1 MPFGLPVA
9 LAFAAQAAAA
19 AAAPAPPAPAETAPP
34 AVSPASAEP
43 CQPGRPDP
51 NSREIVICAERP
63 QGYRIDPDILTARR
77 LKKSGGRPTKPGP
90 GAIRDTSRCVVGPEG
105 CPSAGVNLIGAALTA
120 AEMASR
126 LAKGQEVGSMFVT
139 DPSPSE
145 YQLYLEARRE
155 REAKEAEKT
164 AKAVRDKAQAA
175 RAAQA
180 AASADVP
187 AKP

>member
-1 MPFGLPVA
+1 MPFGPSVA

-19 AAAPAPPAPAETAPP
+19 PVAPAPSATEPVATI
-34 AVSPASAEP
+34 SPSSTEP
-43 CQPGRPDP
+43 CRPGRPDP

-120 AEMASR
+120 AEMAAR
-126 LAKGQEVGSMFVT
+126 IAKGQEVGSMFVT
-139 DPSPSE
+139 DPTPSE
-145 YQLYLEARRE
+145 YQLYLEAKRE
-155 REAKEAEKT
+155 REAQE
-164 AKAVRDKAQAA
+164 
-175 RAAQA
+175 AAQA
-180 AASADVP
+180 AKAAQAKARATAAAAAEGAEP
-187 AKP
+187 AVTPR